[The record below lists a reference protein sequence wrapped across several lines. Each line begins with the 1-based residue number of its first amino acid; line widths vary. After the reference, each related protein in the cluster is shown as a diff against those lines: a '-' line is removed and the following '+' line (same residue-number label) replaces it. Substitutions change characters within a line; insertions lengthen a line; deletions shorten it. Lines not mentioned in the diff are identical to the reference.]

1 MADQFKLKI
10 ITPTREFYTGDVLKV
25 EFTTTEGRVGILP
38 GHIPMTSIISP
49 GSLVITESNDVKK
62 VATLMAGF
70 SQVTQTEVVIL
81 AETSEWPDEIDEK
94 RAEAARDR
102 AQKRISEKSGDIDTL
117 RAEIA
122 LKRALVRIDVKNG
135 L

>member
-10 ITPTREFYTGDVLKV
+10 ITPTREFYTGDVLTV
-25 EFTTTEGRVGILP
+25 EFTTTEGRIGILP

-81 AETSEWPDEIDEK
+81 AETCEWPDEIDEK

>member
-25 EFTTTEGRVGILP
+25 EFTTTEGRIGILP

-70 SQVTQTEVVIL
+70 WQKPVSGQMRLTKSVQRQQETEHKSVSAKSQ
-81 AETSEWPDEIDEK
+81 ETLIRYVQRLP
-94 RAEAARDR
+94 
-102 AQKRISEKSGDIDTL
+102 
-117 RAEIA
+117 
-122 LKRALVRIDVKNG
+122 
-135 L
+135 

>member
-1 MADQFKLKI
+1 MRLWKEQVGSAYDQFKLKI

-25 EFTTTEGRVGILP
+25 EFTTTEGRIGILP

-81 AETSEWPDEIDEK
+81 AETCEWPDEID
-94 RAEAARDR
+94 
-102 AQKRISEKSGDIDTL
+102 KSVSAKSQETL
-117 RAEIA
+117 IRYVQR
-122 LKRALVRIDVKNG
+122 LP
-135 L
+135 

>member
-10 ITPTREFYTGDVLKV
+10 ITPTREFYTVDVLKV
-25 EFTTTEGRVGILP
+25 EFTTTEGRIGILP

-81 AETSEWPDEIDEK
+81 AETCEWPDEIDEK

>member
-10 ITPTREFYTGDVLKV
+10 VTQTREFYAGDVLKV
-25 EFTTTEGRVGILP
+25 EFTTTEGRIGILP

-49 GSLVITESNDVKK
+49 GSLVSTESNNVKK

-81 AETSEWPDEIDEK
+81 AETCEWPDEIDEK
-94 RAEAARDR
+94 RVEAARDR

>member
-1 MADQFKLKI
+1 
-10 ITPTREFYTGDVLKV
+10 
-25 EFTTTEGRVGILP
+25 
-38 GHIPMTSIISP
+38 MTSIISP

-81 AETSEWPDEIDEK
+81 AETCEWPDEIDEK

-122 LKRALVRIDVKNG
+122 LRRALVRIDVKNG